1 MDIKVKSHLKPCA
14 ALSIAIMIVALVM
27 TLTGHGMNLGVDFT
41 GGTIMTYNMG
51 EQFETAD
58 VEAVL
63 ADNGIT
69 DAQIAKTGEDDTQVQ
84 IRISDKENTDDLR
97 AALESAL
104 GEKYTGME
112 YVDISRVGAIAGRD
126 LINNAI
132 KSVSLAAV
140 LMLLYIAVR
149 FDFYSGLAAIIGLLH
164 DVAIMLSAV
173 VLLRSFIRVETT
185 FIAALLTIVG
195 YSINNTIIIFDR
207 CREMIK
213 PLKGQKNIDYKGI
226 GDQAV
231 RASFTRT
238 VFSTLTTMVTVV
250 FLAILGGE
258 SIREFCVPII
268 LGLIAG
274 LYSALT
280 IATPLWAA
288 MSISFDK
295 TKEKYAKRHNVSYDK
310 NDDNEVD
317 STVVKDDE
325 ATLVQ
330 VKQAGAQKQK
340 ANTVYKYSKKNTT
353 FKKKK

>member
-51 EQFETAD
+51 EQFEAAD

-69 DAQIAKTGEDDTQVQ
+69 DAQIAKTGDNDTQVQ

-97 AALESAL
+97 AALESTL
-104 GEKYTGME
+104 GEKYAGME

-140 LMLLYIAVR
+140 LMLIYIAIR

-173 VLLRSFIRVETT
+173 VLLHSFIRVETT

-195 YSINNTIIIFDR
+195 YSIIIFDR
-207 CREMIK
+207 IRENSHK
-213 PLKGQKNIDYKGI
+213 
-226 GDQAV
+226 
-231 RASFTRT
+231 
-238 VFSTLTTMVTVV
+238 STLRQLSREDIVNLSVQESLSRTLNTTITTLLTIVTLYIMGVD
-250 FLAILGGE
+250 
-258 SIREFCVPII
+258 SIKQFALPLII
-268 LGLIAG
+268 GIVAG
-274 LYSALT
+274 TYSANL
-280 IATPLWAA
+280 INGYVWAA
-288 MSISFDK
+288 LMDK
-295 TKEKYAKRHNVSYDK
+295 RDAGKR
-310 NDDNEVD
+310 
-317 STVVKDDE
+317 
-325 ATLVQ
+325 A
-330 VKQAGAQKQK
+330 K
-340 ANTVYKYSKKNTT
+340 ANA
-353 FKKKK
+353 

>member
-1 MDIKVKSHLKPCA
+1 MKFSKNLKFTILLPA
-14 ALSIAIMIVALVM
+14 AVLVIGLIV
-27 TLTGHGMNLGVDFT
+27 GIICGGMNLGIDFT

-58 VEAVL
+58 VEKVL
-63 ADNGIT
+63 ADNGIS
-69 DAQIAKTGEDDTQVQ
+69 DAQIAKTGENDTQVQ

-97 AALESAL
+97 TALENTL

-173 VLLRSFIRVETT
+173 VLLHSFIRVETT

-207 CREMIK
+207 IRENSHK
-213 PLKGQKNIDYKGI
+213 
-226 GDQAV
+226 
-231 RASFTRT
+231 
-238 VFSTLTTMVTVV
+238 STLRQ
-250 FLAILGGE
+250 LNRE
-258 SIREFCVPII
+258 SIVNLSVQESLSRTLNTTITTLLTIVTLYIMGVDSIKQFALPLII
-268 LGLIAG
+268 GIVAG
-274 LYSALT
+274 TYSANL
-280 IATPLWAA
+280 INGYVWAA
-288 MSISFDK
+288 LMDK
-295 TKEKYAKRHNVSYDK
+295 RDASKRAK
-310 NDDNEVD
+310 
-317 STVVKDDE
+317 
-325 ATLVQ
+325 A
-330 VKQAGAQKQK
+330 K
-340 ANTVYKYSKKNTT
+340 A
-353 FKKKK
+353 